1 MKIHLIN
8 DGKPNFKFRIFI
20 REAFLQWGLFIIL
33 PIALMYYLFDI
44 TLLGFLYAF
53 LFFIFINSLSLIIF
67 KKDTLD
73 FLSRIGIEK
82 ETKTKTS
89 KISNLNL
96 FFALIIDWTIIIS
109 LSIILDRILIKFVFV
124 YTIFLIMLF
133 ASMYYFIS
141 YWISKTTFGK
151 YLFSIK
157 LNSAK
162 DITLK
167 TILIR
172 EIVKFGL
179 GYWLPFI
186 ILYYILNINCYLITL
201 YVFILNLLF
210 LMFYFTKKGKVWW
223 DIALKTEK
231 NTDIKLS
238 KKKLS
243 LWYLCLILFIGFS
256 YSSLLIFNNIDNPS
270 VKKIAGFD
278 FPLKRIEYPNN
289 SKIEP
294 YNKFLSQ
301 PQKKPVDYV
310 IDLFDKYDIVVICE
324 NIHGEDKQWD
334 FIYSLV
340 SDKRFIDKVGN
351 IFTEYGT
358 LKNQYKVDEYMKS
371 SYADDTLLNKATA
384 NLTYYVGKG
393 SFYFFMKNLYHLNQ
407 TLPDSLKVKEH
418 FTDYL
423 SQNYL
428 SEAYFDSV
436 NNNKNAALR
445 YRDSLMAQVIIDWY
459 KINKKKCL
467 VITNYRHAFS
477 INKGVKNYI
486 YNERPLGVDVGEAQY
501 IYNIYPERTAN
512 VLLHRRSVYN
522 YLWDK
527 SIQNGKWN
535 RAFKNNNNLP
545 VGFDLAGS
553 PFGNDIFDL
562 AQIMRRTRDY
572 KYQDVFT
579 GFVFYVPEE
588 EYSRSSALYEKY
600 AAEEEYKFASNNNM
614 IDTVCAKYLVN
625 RFDDKASRI
634 SSSNFWFYD
643 IYDYFDLQIWAFMSI
658 ITIIIS
664 TFIFIIWIKKSK
676 FNV

>member
-33 PIALMYYLFDI
+33 PIALIYYLFDI
-44 TLLGFLYAF
+44 TLLGFLYVF
-53 LFFIFINSLSLIIF
+53 LLFISINSLSLIIF
-67 KKDTLD
+67 KKDILD
-73 FLSRIGIEK
+73 YFSRLEIEK
-82 ETKTKTS
+82 NPKTKTS
-89 KISNLNL
+89 SVPNLNL

-109 LSIILDRILIKFVFV
+109 LAIIFDRILIKFVFV

-133 ASMYYFIS
+133 ALIYYLIS
-141 YWISKTTFGK
+141 YSISKTTFGK

-162 DITLK
+162 NITLK

-172 EIVKFGL
+172 DIIKFGL

-210 LMFYFTKKGKVWW
+210 LMFYFTKNGKVWW
-223 DIALKTEK
+223 DIALKIEK
-231 NTDIKLS
+231 NVDIKLS
-238 KKKLS
+238 KKKLI
-243 LWYLCLILFIGFS
+243 LWYVYLILFIGFS
-256 YSSLLIFNNIDNPS
+256 YCSLLIFNNIDNPS
-270 VKKIAGFD
+270 DKKIAGFN

-310 IDLFDKYDIVVICE
+310 IDLFDKYDIVIICE

-358 LKNQYKVDEYMKS
+358 LKNQYRVDEYMKS
-371 SYADDTLLNKATA
+371 SYTNDTLLSKATA
-384 NLTYYVGKG
+384 NLTYYIGNG
-393 SFYFFMKNLYHLNQ
+393 SFYFFMQNLYRLNK

-418 FTDYL
+418 FTDCF

-428 SEAYFDSV
+428 RVAYFDSV
-436 NNNKNAALR
+436 NNNKNEALR

-467 VITNYRHAFS
+467 VVTNYRHAFS
-477 INKGVKNYI
+477 INKGVQNYH

-512 VLLHRRSVYN
+512 VLLNRRSIYN
-522 YLWDK
+522 YFWNK
-527 SIQNGKWN
+527 PIQNGKWN

-562 AQIMRRTRDY
+562 AQIVRKSKDY

-588 EYSRSSALYEKY
+588 EYSYSNALYEKY
-600 AAEEEYKFASNNNM
+600 AAEEEYKFASKNNM
-614 IDTVCAKYLVN
+614 IDTVIAKYMVN
-625 RFDDKASRI
+625 SFDNRGI
-634 SSSNFWFYD
+634 RMTSSNFRPYD
-643 IYDYFDLQIWAFMSI
+643 IYDYFDLQIWVFISI

-664 TFIFIIWIKKSK
+664 TSIFITNIKKK
-676 FNV
+676 